1 MKLTNFLDQK
11 KIPYFKFNMTIIN
24 GKKSPEPLPQGWDN
38 MTYDQCMEYNKKRKN
53 KFFINVII
61 KDSDYMVVDIDGR
74 EEEYLKKYGDIN
86 KTKSTGKG
94 LPHLWR
100 KQHSDDKN
108 KTNRPNPSIKKD
120 LLYKNSF
127 EAIDSEFENYQEDFP
142 IFEDYPEP
150 PVDKGGSK
158 GGSKGKKKLI
168 PKKNS
173 LSSNDSGFSED
184 MTITMPQKPKRDI
197 TDEDME
203 IIDNINIDYL
213 DTYIDW
219 LKIVWGLNNEF
230 GNFDLIKKVSMRSE
244 KYTNDEDLRK
254 YIRNDKHK
262 LMTFGTV
269 CYYSKLSDKPKYL
282 SIKAKHSELFFD
294 DSDYELAKLY
304 LNNSLDNVAYHG
316 NNDYHDFYFFKN
328 DFWVLD
334 SNLNMIKK
342 DMRDTLYDLFNE
354 KRKELTL
361 LPYDKEVEQKL
372 KDIGK
377 SIKLINTSSKQKT
390 ICEQIPII
398 LERKDYKFDTN
409 RPELFCF
416 KNIGYNLD
424 ECRFEK
430 LNKYDYISMNCGY
443 DYLEPEDH
451 QMEKITDFINEIQ
464 PNEET
469 RECLKSVLR
478 RGMYGK
484 QDEYFVLFNGR
495 GGNGKGALL
504 ELFKA
509 LLSTSY
515 YEAGNTKV
523 LTDKMKSSG
532 ANTEL
537 AKCDKKRTIVY
548 SEPEDGNK
556 LNGATIKYV
565 TGNPVVNARQL
576 YSKKTDTELHAMTI
590 MECNERPPI
599 SGRVDNSFLRR
610 IIDIFFPMNYL
621 NSGEEI
627 VDPEFDRIKDDSFKE
642 ANFQEDHKI
651 ALFHVLCDAK
661 KSVYIPK
668 CVKDRSEKYIMKN
681 DDVYNFIFDTYEVT
695 DKREDFVPIKDV
707 FQYFK
712 CSESYKLLSNDD
724 KKLLNKSKFIDIVS
738 SNPKLRKMFKER
750 VRITIDGEATDY
762 RSVFINLKTK
772 EQDIN

>member
-1 MKLTNFLDQK
+1 MKLINFLDSQ

-24 GKKSPEPLPQGWDN
+24 GKKKTDPLPTGWNN
-38 MTYDQCMEYNKKRKN
+38 MSYDECMEYNKKRKN

-61 KDSDYMVVDIDGR
+61 KDSDYMIIDIDGR

-100 KQHSDDKN
+100 KKHSDDKN
-108 KTNRPNPSIKKD
+108 KTNRTNKKIQKD
-120 LLYKNSF
+120 LLYLNTF
-127 EAIDSEFENYQEDFP
+127 EAIDSEFENYEEDFP
-142 IFEDYPEP
+142 IFDDYSEP

-158 GGSKGKKKLI
+158 GKSKGKK
-168 PKKNS
+168 NS
-173 LSSNDSGFSED
+173 ISSNDSGFSED
-184 MTITMPQKPKRDI
+184 VQTKPKRDI

-213 DTYIDW
+213 DNYIDW

-230 GNFDLIKKVSMRSE
+230 GDFDLIKKVSMRSE
-244 KYTNDEDLRK
+244 KYTNDTDLRK

-282 SIKAKHSELFFD
+282 SIKAKYSELFFD
-294 DSDYELAKLY
+294 DTDYQLAELY
-304 LNNSLDNVAYHG
+304 LNNACDNVAYHG
-316 NNDYHDFYFFKN
+316 TDDYDEFYFFKN

-334 SNLNMIKK
+334 SKLNMIKK

-361 LPYDKEVEQKL
+361 LPYDKEIEQKL

-398 LERKDYKFDTN
+398 LEKKDYKFDSN

-424 ECRFEK
+424 KCRFEK

-451 QMEKITDFINEIQ
+451 QMQKITSFINEIQ

-478 RGMYGK
+478 KGMYGK

-504 ELFKA
+504 ELFES
-509 LLSTSY
+509 LLSKTYFYRGS
-515 YEAGNTKV
+515 NST

-556 LNGATIKYV
+556 LNGSTIKYV

-576 YSKKTDTELHAMTI
+576 YSKKTDTELHGMTI

-610 IIDIFFPMNYL
+610 IIDIFFPMNYVR
-621 NSGEEI
+621 SEEEI

-661 KSVYIPK
+661 KSVYIPN

-695 DKREDFVPIKDV
+695 DKRDDFVPIKDV

-712 CSESYKLLSNDD
+712 CSESYKFLSNDD
-724 KKLLNKSKFIDIVS
+724 KKLLNKTKFIDIVS

-750 VRITIDGEATDY
+750 ARIDGKDY
-762 RSVFINLKTK
+762 RSVFINLKEK
-772 EQDIN
+772 ENNN

>member
-1 MKLTNFLDQK
+1 MKLTNFLDSQ
-11 KIPYFKFNMTIIN
+11 KIPYYKFNMNVIN
-24 GKKSPEPLPQGWDN
+24 GKKKIESPPLEWEK

-61 KDSDYMVVDIDGR
+61 KDSDYMIIDIDGR
-74 EEEYLKKYGDIN
+74 EEEYLEKHGDIN
-86 KTKSTGKG
+86 KTKSTGKQ

-100 KQHSDDKN
+100 KKHSDDKN
-108 KTNRPNPSIKKD
+108 KTNRPNKKIQKD
-120 LLYKNSF
+120 LLYLNTF
-127 EAIDSEFENYQEDFP
+127 EAIDAEFENYQEDFP
-142 IFEDYPEP
+142 IFDDYPEP
-150 PVDKGGSK
+150 PKGKSKEGSK
-158 GGSKGKKKLI
+158 GGSKGKK
-168 PKKNS
+168 NS
-173 LSSNDSGFSED
+173 ISSDDSGFSED
-184 MTITMPQKPKRDI
+184 VQTKPKRDI
-197 TDEDME
+197 TDEHME

-213 DTYIDW
+213 DNYIDW
-219 LKIVWGLNNEF
+219 LKIIWGLNNEF

-244 KYTNDEDLRK
+244 KYTNDDDLRK

-294 DSDYELAKLY
+294 DSDYDLAKLY
-304 LNNSLDNVAYHG
+304 LNNACDNVAYHG
-316 NNDYHDFYFFKN
+316 NDEYDEFYFFKN
-328 DFWVLD
+328 NFWILD
-334 SNLNMIKK
+334 SKLNMIKK

-377 SIKLINTSSKQKT
+377 SIKMINTSSKQKT

-398 LERKDYKFDTN
+398 LEKKDYKFDSN

-424 ECRFEK
+424 KCRFEK

-451 QMEKITDFINEIQ
+451 QMEKITSFINEIQ

-478 RGMYGK
+478 KGMYGK
-484 QDEYFVLFNGR
+484 QDEYFVLFNGS
-495 GGNGKGALL
+495 GGNGKGVLL
-504 ELFKA
+504 ELFES
-509 LLSTSY
+509 LLSKTYFYRGS
-515 YEAGNTKV
+515 NST
-523 LTDKMKSSG
+523 LTEKMKDSG
-532 ANTEL
+532 ANTAL
-537 AKCDKKRTIVY
+537 ANCDKKRTVVY
-548 SEPEDGNK
+548 SEPEEQTK
-556 LNGATIKYV
+556 INGATLKYV
-565 TGNPVVNARQL
+565 TGNPIVNARNL
-576 YSKKTDTELHAMTI
+576 YSKKTETLMHGMTI
-590 MECNERPPI
+590 MECNNRPAI
-599 SGRVDNSFLRR
+599 SGRVDNSFMRR
-610 IIDIFFPMNYL
+610 IIDILFPMNYV
-621 NSGEEI
+621 NSEEDI
-627 VDPEFDRIKDDSFKE
+627 VDEEFDRVKDESFKE
-642 ANFQEDHKI
+642 DGFKEDHKI

-668 CVKDRSEKYIMKN
+668 CVKDRSEKYILKN

-724 KKLLNKSKFIDIVS
+724 KKLLNKSKFIEIVS

-750 VRITIDGEATDY
+750 ARIDGKDY

>member
-1 MKLTNFLDQK
+1 MKLTTFLDSK
-11 KIPYFKFNMTIIN
+11 KIPYFKFRMRVIN
-24 GKKSPEPLPQGWDN
+24 GKKKIEPPPLEWEK
-38 MTYDQCMEYNKKRKN
+38 MTYDECMVYNKKQKN
-53 KFFINVII
+53 KFFINVIL
-61 KDSDYMVVDIDGR
+61 KDSDYMIVDIDGK
-74 EEEYLKKYGDIN
+74 EEEYLETYGDVL

-100 KQHSDDKN
+100 KKHSDDKN
-108 KTNRPNPSIKKD
+108 KTNRPNTLIKKD
-120 LLYKNSF
+120 LLYLNTF
-127 EAIDSEFENYQEDFP
+127 EAIDAEFENYQEDFP

-150 PVDKGGSK
+150 TDYKGKSK

-197 TDEDME
+197 TDEDMD

-213 DTYIDW
+213 DNYIDW
-219 LKIVWGLNNEF
+219 LKIIWGLNNEF

-294 DSDYELAKLY
+294 DSDYDLAKLY
-304 LNNSLDNVAYHG
+304 LNNACDNVAYHG
-316 NNDYHDFYFFKN
+316 NDEYDEFYFFKN
-328 DFWVLD
+328 NFWILD
-334 SNLNMIKK
+334 SKLNMIKK

-377 SIKLINTSSKQKT
+377 SIKMINTSSKQKT

-398 LERKDYKFDTN
+398 LEKKDYKFDSN

-424 ECRFEK
+424 KCRFEK

-451 QMEKITDFINEIQ
+451 QMEKITSFINEIQ

-478 RGMYGK
+478 KGMYGK
-484 QDEYFVLFNGR
+484 QDEYFVLFNGK
-495 GGNGKGALL
+495 GGNGKGVLL
-504 ELFKA
+504 ELFES
-509 LLSTSY
+509 LLSKTYFYRGS
-515 YEAGNTKV
+515 NST
-523 LTDKMKSSG
+523 LTEKMKDSG
-532 ANTEL
+532 ANTAL
-537 AKCDKKRTIVY
+537 ANCDKKRTVVY
-548 SEPEDGNK
+548 SEPEEQTK
-556 LNGATIKYV
+556 INGATLKYV
-565 TGNPVVNARQL
+565 TGNPVVNARNL
-576 YSKKTDTELHAMTI
+576 YSKKTETLMHGMTI
-590 MECNERPPI
+590 MECNNRPAI
-599 SGRVDNSFLRR
+599 SGRVDNSFMRR
-610 IIDIFFPMNYL
+610 IIDILFPMNYV
-621 NSGEEI
+621 NSEEDI
-627 VDPEFDRIKDDSFKE
+627 VDEEFDRLKDESFKE
-642 ANFQEDHKI
+642 DGFKEDHKI
-651 ALFHVLCDAK
+651 ALFHVLIDAK

-668 CVKDRSEKYIMKN
+668 CVKDRSEKYILKN
-681 DDVYNFIFDTYEVT
+681 DDVYNFIFDTYQVT
-695 DKREDFVPIKDV
+695 DKRDDFVPIKDV

-712 CSESYKLLSNDD
+712 CSESYKFLSNDD

-738 SNPKLRKMFKER
+738 SNPKLRKIFYER
-750 VRITIDGEATDY
+750 VKITIDGVAKDY
-762 RSVFINLKTK
+762 RSVFINLKAK
-772 EQDIN
+772 EDIN

>member
-1 MKLTNFLDQK
+1 MKLINFLDSQ
-11 KIPYFKFNMTIIN
+11 KIPYFKFNMSIIN
-24 GKKSPEPLPQGWDN
+24 GKKKTDQLPKGWNN
-38 MTYDQCMEYNKKRKN
+38 MSYDQCMEYNKKRKN

-61 KDSDYMVVDIDGR
+61 KDSDYMIIDIDGR

-100 KQHSDDKN
+100 KKHSDDKN
-108 KTNRPNPSIKKD
+108 KTNRTNKKIQKD
-120 LLYKNSF
+120 LLYLNTF
-127 EAIDSEFENYQEDFP
+127 EAIDSEFENYEEDFP
-142 IFEDYPEP
+142 IFDDYSEP

-158 GGSKGKKKLI
+158 GKSKGKK
-168 PKKNS
+168 NS
-173 LSSNDSGFSED
+173 ISSNDSGFSED
-184 MTITMPQKPKRDI
+184 VQTKPKRDI

-213 DTYIDW
+213 DNYIDW

-230 GNFDLIKKVSMRSE
+230 GDFDLIKKVSMRSE
-244 KYTNDEDLRK
+244 KYTNDTDLRK

-282 SIKAKHSELFFD
+282 SIKAKYSELFFD
-294 DSDYELAKLY
+294 DTDYQLAELY
-304 LNNSLDNVAYHG
+304 LNNACDNVAYHG
-316 NNDYHDFYFFKN
+316 TDDYDEFYFFKN

-334 SNLNMIKK
+334 SKLNMIKK

-361 LPYDKEVEQKL
+361 LPYDKEIEQKL

-398 LERKDYKFDTN
+398 LEKKDYKFDSN

-424 ECRFEK
+424 KCRFEK

-451 QMEKITDFINEIQ
+451 QMQKITSFINEIQ

-478 RGMYGK
+478 KGMYGK

-504 ELFKA
+504 ELFES
-509 LLSTSY
+509 LLSKTYFYRGS
-515 YEAGNTKV
+515 NST

-548 SEPEDGNK
+548 SEPEGGNK
-556 LNGATIKYV
+556 LNGSTIKYV

-576 YSKKTDTELHAMTI
+576 YSKKTDTELHGMTI

-610 IIDIFFPMNYL
+610 IIDIFFPMNYVR
-621 NSGEEI
+621 SEEEI

-661 KSVYIPK
+661 KSVYIPN

-695 DKREDFVPIKDV
+695 DKRDDFVPIKDV

-712 CSESYKLLSNDD
+712 CSESYKFLSNDD
-724 KKLLNKSKFIDIVS
+724 KKLLNKTKFIDIVS

-750 VRITIDGEATDY
+750 ARIDGKDY
-762 RSVFINLKTK
+762 RSVFINLKEK
-772 EQDIN
+772 ENNN